1 MVTPQETQFDTNEI
15 KLINR
20 PQLLDRN
27 PAWVQALIYLILI
40 ALALITLLPV
50 LNVFAMSLSEAHAIY
65 EHPLMLVPYSFTL
78 EAYHYIFSTSI
89 LLRSFSVTVFATVV
103 GTFFNLAMTITGA
116 YALSKTK
123 MPGNKTLLWICIFPM
138 LFGPGLI
145 PSYMLLKSLDLLN
158 SIWVLVV
165 SGLVVPFNL
174 ILMRNFFWSIPDE
187 LEEAMRIDGAS
198 EMGILWRMI
207 IPLSKPAIAT
217 IGLFYAVGHWND
229 FFTGLF
235 FITDN
240 TKWSLQVLLRSIV
253 IDMNAL
259 NMRGV
264 STAVSQDSAK
274 VMLTPENIK
283 AATIIFA
290 VVPILL
296 VYPFLQ
302 KYFVKGIMLGSV
314 KG

>member
-1 MVTPQETQFDTNEI
+1 MVTTQEQVEANDLR
-15 KLINR
+15 LINK
-20 PQLLDRN
+20 PKALDRN
-27 PAWVQALIYLILI
+27 PVWVQAIITLVLT
-40 ALALITLLPV
+40 ALALITLLPI
-50 LNVFAMSLSEAHAIY
+50 LNVLAMSLSEAHAIY
-65 EHPLMLVPYSFTL
+65 EHPLMLVPYSVTL
-78 EAYHYIFSTSI
+78 DAYKYIFSTSV
-89 LLRSFSVTVFATVV
+89 LLKSFGVTVFATVV
-103 GTFFNLAMTITGA
+103 GTFFNLLVTITGA

-123 MPGNKTLLWICIFPM
+123 MPGSRMLLWFCIFPM

-145 PSYMLLKSLDLLN
+145 PTYILLKNLHLLN
-158 SIWVLVV
+158 SVWVLVV

-174 ILMRNFFWSIPDE
+174 ILMRNFFWSIPEE

-198 EMGILWRMI
+198 EMGILWWMI

-240 TKWSLQVLLRSIV
+240 TKWPLQVLLRSIV

-264 STAVSQDSAK
+264 STTISQDASK
-274 VMLTPENIK
+274 IMLTPENIK
-283 AATIIFA
+283 AASIIFA

>member
-1 MVTPQETQFDTNEI
+1 MVTSQVQVETNEL

-27 PAWVQALIYLILI
+27 PMWVQLLIYLILI
-40 ALALITLLPV
+40 ALALVTLLPI
-50 LNVFAMSLSEAHAIY
+50 LNVFAMSFSEAHAIY
-65 EHPLMLVPYSFTL
+65 EHPMMLVPYSFTL
-78 EAYHYIFSTSI
+78 EAYKYIFSTSI
-89 LLRSFSVTVFATVV
+89 LLKSFSVTVFATSV
-103 GTFFNLAMTITGA
+103 GTLFNLAVTITGA
-116 YALSKTK
+116 YALSKTR
-123 MPGNKTLLWICIFPM
+123 MPGNKVLLWVCVFPM

-145 PSYMLLKSLDLLN
+145 PMYILLKNVHLLN
-158 SIWVLVV
+158 SIWVLVI

-174 ILMRNFFWSIPDE
+174 ILMRNFFWSIPEE
-187 LEEAMRIDGAS
+187 LEESMRIDGAS
-198 EMGILWRMI
+198 EVSILWRMI

-240 TKWSLQVLLRSIV
+240 TKWPLQVLLRSIV

-264 STAVSQDSAK
+264 STMVSQDATK
-274 VMLTPENIK
+274 IMLTPENIK